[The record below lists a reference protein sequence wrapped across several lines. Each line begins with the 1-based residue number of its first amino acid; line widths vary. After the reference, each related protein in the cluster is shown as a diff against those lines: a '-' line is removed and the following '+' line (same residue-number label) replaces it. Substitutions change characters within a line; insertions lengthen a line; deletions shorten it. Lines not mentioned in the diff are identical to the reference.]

1 MEQAFKVAISQTP
14 DDRFIRLTYADWLE
28 LDGQIDESDR
38 QRRLARCRTL
48 PRKCDRTGRYFLSMY
63 PAHAVFKEL
72 ATAEH
77 WTLLFYESIKEG
89 NNTWTEKICGL
100 SNESGPGKA
109 HAPISSAAGESTIP
123 APFATSSRRSDKS
136 KAGTTANRQKPFGD
150 RSQ

>member
-38 QRRLARCRTL
+38 QRRLARCQTL

-63 PAHAVFKEL
+63 PAHAIFKEL

-77 WTLLFYESIKEG
+77 WTLIFYDSIKEG
-89 NNTWTEKICGL
+89 NNTWTEKNCGL
-100 SNESGPGKA
+100 SNEFGPGTS
-109 HAPISSAAGESTIP
+109 HVRISSAVGETTIP
-123 APFATSSRRSDKS
+123 APFAGLSIRLGKS
-136 KAGTTANRQKPFGD
+136 KDGTTANRRKPFGD
-150 RSQ
+150 RFR